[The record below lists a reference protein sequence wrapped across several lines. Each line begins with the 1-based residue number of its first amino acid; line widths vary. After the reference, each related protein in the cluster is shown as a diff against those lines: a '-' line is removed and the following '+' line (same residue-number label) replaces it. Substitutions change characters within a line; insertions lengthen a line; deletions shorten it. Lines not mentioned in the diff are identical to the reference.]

1 MERIQQIWVQIK
13 AFADDAVGEWGLI
26 ALVILVG
33 VASFGLGRLS
43 AIIESKPLVAIAEGA
58 TAASAAPIA
67 IGGQYVALKTG
78 TVYYYPWCAGA
89 QKIAPAS
96 QRWFATREAAERAG
110 YRAAKNCK
118 GL

>member
-43 AIIESKPLVAIAEGA
+43 AIIESKPLVMVTQA
-58 TAASAAPIA
+58 TAAAGAATMPL
-67 IGGQYVALKTG
+67 GGQYVASKTG
-78 TVYYYPWCAGA
+78 TVYYYPWCSGA
-89 QKIAPAS
+89 QKIATAS